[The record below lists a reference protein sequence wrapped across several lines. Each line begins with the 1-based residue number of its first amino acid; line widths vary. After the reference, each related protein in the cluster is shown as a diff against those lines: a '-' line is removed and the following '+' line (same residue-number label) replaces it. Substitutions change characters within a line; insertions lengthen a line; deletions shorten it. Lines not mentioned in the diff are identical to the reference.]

1 MTGPADRELSDLMV
15 TLRDRLALSRATLRL
30 DVPAD
35 RPMPMTHE
43 ALAPGVASVHRPG
56 GGSGRVSHRRDDSSH
71 SPVLAIPDTG
81 RAAEVD
87 PAFDDDG
94 FRAMVRDYGGLAAFV
109 AAPVFEREKL
119 VGILSLHQ
127 LSAPRSWTGDE
138 LEAAHHATT
147 RIAELRP
154 ELARERE
161 R

>member
-1 MTGPADRELSDLMV
+1 MTGPAHRELCDLMV

-35 RPMPMTHE
+35 QPMPMTHE
-43 ALAPGVASVHRPG
+43 ALAPGVASVDG
-56 GGSGRVSHRRDDSSH
+56 LVVAAEGSPTVTTILRTRA
-71 SPVLAIPDTG
+71 VLAIPDTG

-109 AAPVFEREKL
+109 AAPVFERDRL

-127 LSAPRSWTGDE
+127 LSAPRNWTGDE
-138 LEAAHHATT
+138 LEAAHQATG